1 MTWLRAEGRGKAKN
15 RVYLSGVHKFHNLYP
30 LTFKIKLHVCSCGH
44 SFHKYPWSSEE
55 KARKAGRHGRTWGLI
70 KHSSLQ
76 ASACKGCQKPPEK
89 RWWESWMQFEERW
102 CARVSGRGISR
113 RPETSPG
120 EEASRAWS
128 PKIYKVGASQ
138 KGSFQQH
145 ESWII
150 KKAEH
155 QRTDAFKPWCWRRL
169 LRVPWTA
176 RRSNQSILKEINPEY
191 SLEGLMLKHQY
202 FDHLMRRADS
212 LEKTLMLGKTE
223 GRRRSGR
230 QRMRWLDGIT
240 DSMDMVFQ
248 GSTAAAVHRAAK
260 SRTQQSTV
268 QRVVDQL
275 FLNKFCF

>member
-1 MTWLRAEGRGKAKN
+1 MWPLLPQIPVKFQGKSQEG
-15 RVYLSGVHKFHNLYP
+15 
-30 LTFKIKLHVCSCGH
+30 
-44 SFHKYPWSSEE
+44 WQ
-55 KARKAGRHGRTWGLI
+55 ARKDLGFNKAHFFTGL
-70 KHSSLQ
+70 
-76 ASACKGCQKPPEK
+76 CKGCQKPPEK
-89 RWWESWMQFEERW
+89 RWWGSWMQFEERW
-102 CARVSGRGISR
+102 CARVSGRGISG

-128 PKIYKVGASQ
+128 PKICKVGASQ
-138 KGSFQQH
+138 KGSFQQY
-145 ESWII
+145 ESWTI

-191 SLEGLMLKHQY
+191 LFIGRT
-202 FDHLMRRADS
+202 DADVPIFWPPDAKS
-212 LEKTLMLGKTE
+212 WLTGKDPDAGKDWRQE
-223 GRRRSGR
+223 ERGR

-240 DSMDMVFQ
+240 DLMDMVFQ
-248 GSTAAAVHRAAK
+248 GSPAAAVHRAAK

-268 QRVVDQL
+268 QHAVDQL